1 MTYLR
6 RRRRGVM
13 AALVVAGVFLGLFA
27 ALEGMQARGAAP
39 PGTAVLVA
47 TRDIGAGQTLTR
59 DMVRVWLAPSGAPLG
74 DRPALATD
82 LSGVLGRRVLAPI
95 LAGEPLAR
103 ARLAGMDAPTA
114 VIDAASL
121 PRGYARYTVPVG
133 PLAEPLPGLSV
144 GDAVEVLAALPRD
157 PASPDITQTVQPV
170 DPHAVVAAVQ
180 ASPAAVTLVVPRSEL
195 ATLLWLR
202 GQHAAFSFALV
213 GPTDRRGDLRGVGA
227 REFRR
232 RYHVPSD

>member
-6 RRRRGVM
+6 RPRRGVV

-27 ALEGMQARGAAP
+27 ALEGMQAHGAAP

-47 TRDIGAGQTLTR
+47 TRDIGVGQTVTR
-59 DMVRVWLAPSGAPLG
+59 DMVRVWLAPAGAPLG
-74 DRPALATD
+74 DTPALATD
-82 LSGVLGRRVLAPI
+82 LPGVLGCRALAPI
-95 LAGEPLAR
+95 LADEPLAR
-103 ARLAGMDAPTA
+103 ARLAGGGAANVT
-114 VIDAASL
+114 IDAATL

-133 PLAEPLPGLSV
+133 PLAEPLPSLAV

-170 DPHAVVAAVQ
+170 DSHAVVAAVQ

-195 ATLLWLR
+195 ATLVWLR

-213 GPTDRRGDLRGVGA
+213 GPADRSGDMRGVGP
-227 REFRR
+227 REFWRL
-232 RYHVPSD
+232 YHVPSD